1 MEMHL
6 VHQSDDNHTAVI
18 AFFFEAR
25 KGVDNELLSPIMD
38 ALRRVRDGQRVSLGR
53 AEVAAKHKKETFHL
67 LKLIENSLNHGFFS
81 YNGSLTTPPC
91 TENVLWIIFREPI
104 IFSEQQVARES
115 SLTLFP
121 LPVFSWAST
130 GG

>member
-6 VHQSDDNHTAVI
+6 VHQSVDNQTAVL
-18 AFFFEAR
+18 AFFFEVR
-25 KGVDNELLSPIMD
+25 KLMYNKFMSPIMD

-53 AEVAAKHKKETFHL
+53 AEIAAAHKTETFHL
-67 LKLIENSLNHGFFS
+67 LKLIENSLKHGFFS

-104 IFSEQQVARES
+104 VFSEKQVARES
-115 SLTLFP
+115 SLFHSLC
-121 LPVFSWAST
+121 
-130 GG
+130 